1 NTEPNPW
8 WEVKLAAATPI
19 ERVVIWNR
27 TDGDVGSRLAN
38 FRVSL
43 LDDARK
49 VVWQKDV
56 APSPSPK
63 VELSPSGT
71 KSVPLKLALAGHSQ
85 QSFAVDD
92 VLAPKNPKEN
102 GWAIAPHIKAPHHA
116 VFAAASPVS
125 IPAPVL
131 LTFRLEH
138 QFKMP
143 NFTLG
148 HFRLSAT
155 SDPGV
160 LERAKV
166 PADVLAA
173 IDTPAA
179 NRTKEQQEKLKN
191 HYLSIAPEMKPIFDE
206 MITVQLS
213 RPKPPNVP
221 VMAELPQ
228 AQRRRTNLQVKGN
241 FLNPGELVEA
251 AVPAAFHTFPKG

>member
-1 NTEPNPW
+1 APGVAAASNPHTAYNGPPQHAIDGNTNGNYQAGSTTHTNTEPNPW

-71 KSVPLKLALAGHSQ
+71 QSVSLKQALADHSQ
-85 QSFAVDD
+85 QNFAVAD

-148 HFRLSAT
+148 HF
-155 SDPGV
+155 
-160 LERAKV
+160 
-166 PADVLAA
+166 
-173 IDTPAA
+173 
-179 NRTKEQQEKLKN
+179 
-191 HYLSIAPEMKPIFDE
+191 
-206 MITVQLS
+206 
-213 RPKPPNVP
+213 
-221 VMAELPQ
+221 
-228 AQRRRTNLQVKGN
+228 
-241 FLNPGELVEA
+241 
-251 AVPAAFHTFPKG
+251 